1 MNYRHAFHAGNIS
14 DVFKHAVLA
23 LLVEHLLQKDAAFC
37 VIDSHAGQGRYDL
50 TSEAADKTGE
60 FRAGI
65 ARLLA
70 AEVPPALARY
80 AALVRA
86 AQPAPPALQIY
97 PGSPALLQ
105 ALLRPHDR
113 LIAMELHPEDAAVLR
128 QEFRA
133 DPRVQVHERDGYE
146 GLRAVVPPRE
156 RRGLALIDPP
166 YESTDEMAVLVEALA
181 AAHARWPTGQYA
193 LWYPIK
199 ERGAIERLHGAI
211 ATAGLRKL
219 LCTEFL
225 PTRDQALRGSGM
237 ILVNPPWRI
246 EDQLGALLAAL
257 GPALGRPDATARID
271 WLVPE

>member
-14 DVFKHAVLA
+14 DVFKHAVLVQ
-23 LLVEHLLQKDAAFC
+23 LVEHLLQKDAALC
-37 VIDSHAGQGRYDL
+37 VIDTHAGQGRYDL

-65 ARLLA
+65 GRLLA
-70 AEVPPALARY
+70 EAVPPALARY
-80 AALVRA
+80 AALVQT
-86 AQPAPPALQIY
+86 AQPTPPVLQIY

-113 LIAMELHPEDAAVLR
+113 LILMELHPEDAAVLR
-128 QEFRA
+128 REFRA
-133 DPRVQVHERDGYE
+133 DARVHVHERDGYE
-146 GLRAVVPPRE
+146 GLRAFVPPRE
-156 RRGLALIDPP
+156 RRGFVLIDPP
-166 YESTDEMAVLVEALA
+166 YEAPDEMTVLVDALA
-181 AAHARWPTGQYA
+181 DAWRRWPSGQYA

-199 ERGAIERLHGAI
+199 ERGAIDRFHGAL

-219 LCTEFL
+219 LVAEFL
-225 PTRDQALRGSGM
+225 PTRDQSLRGSGM

-246 EDQLGALLAAL
+246 EDRLGALLAAL
-257 GPALGRPDATARID
+257 GPALGRPDATSRID

>member
-14 DVFKHAVLA
+14 DVFKHAVLV
-23 LLVEHLLQKDAAFC
+23 LLVEHLLQKDAAVC
-37 VIDSHAGQGRYDL
+37 VIDTHAGQGRYDL

-65 ARLLA
+65 GRLLA
-70 AEVPPALARY
+70 EAVPPALTRY
-80 AALVRA
+80 AALVQA

-113 LIAMELHPEDAAVLR
+113 LILMELHPEDAAVLR
-128 QEFRA
+128 REFRA
-133 DPRVQVHERDGYE
+133 DARVHVHERDGYA
-146 GLRAVVPPRE
+146 GLRAVVPPPE
-156 RRGLALIDPP
+156 RRGLVLIDPP
-166 YESTDEMAVLVEALA
+166 YEAPDEMTVLVEALA
-181 AAHARWPTGQYA
+181 AAWRRWPTGQYA

-199 ERGAIERLHGAI
+199 ERGAIERFHGAL

-219 LCTEFL
+219 LVAEFL
-225 PTRDQALRGSGM
+225 PTRDQSLRGSGM

-246 EDQLGALLAAL
+246 EDRLGALLAAL